1 MLIDSKTNTPWPP
14 KWANMALRGVKR
26 KASADLVARDR
37 SRGIPE
43 SGQVY
48 TTESDE
54 KGEHKRETCTVDR
67 ALAGK
72 RHTGRESRILREA
85 RWREFCS
92 KPQDLAA
99 FKAANTAPEVEAT
112 EAAIAKAAP
121 IEESLVKE
129 TGAATAPVSKSDSEP
144 KPVSKLSKKA
154 AKPKTAKPTE

>member
-1 MLIDSKTNTPWPP
+1 
-14 KWANMALRGVKR
+14 MALRRIKQQ
-26 KASADLVARDR
+26 ASADLVARDR

-48 TTESDE
+48 TTETDE

-67 ALAGK
+67 VLAGN
-72 RHTGRESRILREA
+72 RHTGRESRVLREA
-85 RWREFCS
+85 RWRDFCS

-99 FKAANTAPEVEAT
+99 FKAANPEPEVKAT

-129 TGAATAPVSKSDSEP
+129 TKAATAKAPVSTPVSK
-144 KPVSKLSKKA
+144 VSKKA
-154 AKPKTAKPTE
+154 AKPKAAEQTEAE